1 MLCVLAVE
9 AQANTQIP
17 ALMSM
22 QVEDDLSDIRQTP
35 VPSIPDAEVEKP
47 KDPRGVVDA
56 SSFGSLEAREPLEP
70 LDTESMDLLDEDL
83 LKDDR
88 ARATGFIGKNSELQ
102 WLRSIMLQL
111 ERDDE
116 STPMSGQRTSSYG
129 VENIEQV
136 SAFNF
141 YLNAEGVDLDFVI
154 DPYELPIPETA
165 ERLLNCYME
174 TVHDS
179 FPILPKEQ
187 FEDEFQKYFIA
198 VRAGNAPRLSPKWQA
213 ILNLVFAIAAKN
225 SHLVKAR
232 WRADERDHVIYQA
245 RARVFGLNEYA
256 LTNHPDVPQI
266 QVAGKFYSYID

>member
-1 MLCVLAVE
+1 
-9 AQANTQIP
+9 
-17 ALMSM
+17 M
-22 QVEDDLSDIRQTP
+22 QVEDDLSEIRQAP
-35 VPSIPDAEVEKP
+35 VPPMPDAEVDISRDP
-47 KDPRGVVDA
+47 KGVVDA
-56 SSFGSLEAREPLEP
+56 RSFASLDAREPTEPLEP

-116 STPMSGQRTSSYG
+116 STPMSERRTSSYG

-141 YLNAEGVDLDFVI
+141 YLNAEGIDPDFVI

-187 FEDEFQKYFIA
+187 FEDEFQKYFKA

-232 WRADERDHVIYQA
+232 WRADERDHIIYQA
-245 RARVFGLNEYA
+245 RARVFGLNEFA
-256 LTNHPDVPQI
+256 LTSHPDVPQI
-266 QVAGKFYSYID
+266 QVAGRFCS